1 MENNYHHFNTNS
13 IQSIRVIL
21 RRLILGIAL
30 LLFAAVPCARAA
42 GELDALNLNL
52 SVYSSY
58 VMATAVQPDGKMI
71 IAGRF
76 SSVLGVPRSNIARI
90 NTDGTLDMSF
100 DPKAS
105 GDVYCVAVQADG
117 KVVLGGGF
125 GTLQPNGASI
135 PTLRR
140 YIARVNADGTL
151 DMGFDPNANNYVFGL
166 AVQAD
171 GKVLFGGL
179 FTSPG
184 QYIARVNAD
193 GTLDSGFYATAN
205 NYVSSIAVQGDG
217 KVLLGGFF
225 TSPRQY
231 LMRVNTDGG
240 LDWTFN
246 PSAPNNGVNCVAVQ
260 GDGKVLFGGYF
271 TTPRQYLARV
281 NADGTLDG
289 GFDPRPDNGVNGVAV
304 QADGK
309 VLLGGYFTTV
319 QQVSRGRLA
328 RVNADGTLDSGF
340 SAAAN
345 SDVYSVAV
353 QADGKVLVGGAFT
366 QIQWP
371 GDRNCFARL
380 GNDAALQSLSV
391 PDTAQALWNRGG
403 AGPEVGQVTF
413 ELSTNGGASWSP
425 LGAGTR
431 VGTGANWRL
440 TGLSLPASGSL
451 RARGRTAGGNFNGTS
466 GLIEQV
472 TAFSLSTGTPDIA
485 VAQAGALSDGVGS
498 VDFGVVNPG
507 SSTLA
512 KTFTIT
518 NPGTASLSGLAISV
532 DGANAGDFTVSP
544 PSSTS
549 VPGATGTATFTVTF
563 TPGATGLRNAAIHI
577 SSNVSGSKNPYDI
590 ALTGRGNTP
599 PTLTLP
605 PSPLIVEAASYYASV
620 ANFSVMASDT
630 EDGALAPN
638 ISRASGS
645 TFMVGDTTVYVD
657 ATDSAGA
664 RASGS
669 FIVRVVDTTA
679 PVVTPPANVAA
690 EATSASGAVVTYAA
704 GSATDAV
711 WLTSLSYSPA
721 NGTFFPIG
729 TTTVTITAKDWM
741 NNTGTGTF
749 TVTVRDTTAPVVTV
763 PANVTVEA
771 TSAAGALV
779 TYGAGSATDAVG
791 VTSLTYWPTSGTFFP
806 LGTTTVTITARDAAN
821 NAGTGAFTVTVRDT
835 TAPVVTPPANV
846 VAEATGASG
855 AVVTYAAASATD
867 TVWLSSLTYSQA
879 SGTLFPIGTT
889 TVTATATDWASNT
902 GTGTFTVTVRD
913 TTAPVVAA
921 HADVIAEATSAFGA
935 VVTYGA
941 GSATDAVGVT
951 SLAYSQASGT
961 ALPVGTTTV
970 TITARDAANNTGT
983 GTFTVTV
990 RDTTT
995 PVVAAHANVTAEAT
1009 RAGGAVVNYS
1019 PGSATDAVGV
1029 TSLTYSQASGTV
1041 FPLGTTTV
1049 TATAMDAASNA
1060 GAGTFNVIVQDT
1072 TAPFVTPPASISVP
1086 ATSSSGALVT
1096 FGAASATDAVG
1107 VMSVTYS
1114 QARNTIFPI
1123 GTTAVTIT
1131 ARDGANNV
1139 GIGRFTVTVS
1149 PLTPVQSW
1157 REQFFGTTADTGDAA
1172 NSADPYGR
1180 GVKNLSV
1187 FAFLGP
1193 DQDPRIARISQLPK
1207 MQISGGNLLYSFTQ
1221 PSGVSGVTYGAEW
1234 SATSQD
1240 DWQPVSD
1247 TGSGSQHIFSVPIG
1261 RSTRLFLRLTVT
1273 EP

>member
-1 MENNYHHFNTNS
+1 MK
-13 IQSIRVIL
+13 VMLL
-21 RRLILGIAL
+21 RCLAAAAT

-485 VAQAGALSDGVGS
+485 VAQPAGNILTDGVS
-498 VDFGVVNPG
+498 TKDFGMATENDDIVV
-507 SSTLA
+507 A
-512 KTFTIT
+512 IFQIT
-518 NPGTASLSGLAISV
+518 NTGTASLNGLAV
-532 DGANAGDFTVSP
+532 TLDGTHARDFGITQP
-544 PSSTS
+544 NTTTLA
-549 VPGATGTATFTVTF
+549 PGASTFFNVSFAPTVA
-563 TPGATGLRNAAIHI
+563 GVRNAAIHI
-577 SSNVSGSKNPYDI
+577 ANNVSGSKNPTDI
-590 ALTGRGNTP
+590 ALTGTG
-599 PTLTLP
+599 LTLW
-605 PSPLIVEAASYYASV
+605 E
-620 ANFSVMASDT
+620 NW
-630 EDGALAPN
+630 
-638 ISRASGS
+638 R
-645 TFMVGDTTVYVD
+645 
-657 ATDSAGA
+657 
-664 RASGS
+664 
-669 FIVRVVDTTA
+669 
-679 PVVTPPANVAA
+679 
-690 EATSASGAVVTYAA
+690 
-704 GSATDAV
+704 
-711 WLTSLSYSPA
+711 LTW
-721 NGTFFPIG
+721 FG
-729 TTTVTITAKDWM
+729 TT
-741 NNTGTGTF
+741 
-749 TVTVRDTTAPVVTV
+749 
-763 PANVTVEA
+763 
-771 TSAAGALV
+771 
-779 TYGAGSATDAVG
+779 
-791 VTSLTYWPTSGTFFP
+791 
-806 LGTTTVTITARDAAN
+806 
-821 NAGTGAFTVTVRDT
+821 
-835 TAPVVTPPANV
+835 
-846 VAEATGASG
+846 
-855 AVVTYAAASATD
+855 
-867 TVWLSSLTYSQA
+867 
-879 SGTLFPIGTT
+879 
-889 TVTATATDWASNT
+889 SNT
-902 GTGTFTVTVRD
+902 G
-913 TTAPVVAA
+913 
-921 HADVIAEATSAFGA
+921 
-935 VVTYGA
+935 
-941 GSATDAVGVT
+941 
-951 SLAYSQASGT
+951 
-961 ALPVGTTTV
+961 
-970 TITARDAANNTGT
+970 
-983 GTFTVTV
+983 
-990 RDTTT
+990 
-995 PVVAAHANVTAEAT
+995 
-1009 RAGGAVVNYS
+1009 
-1019 PGSATDAVGV
+1019 
-1029 TSLTYSQASGTV
+1029 
-1041 FPLGTTTV
+1041 
-1049 TATAMDAASNA
+1049 NA
-1060 GAGTFNVIVQDT
+1060 
-1072 TAPFVTPPASISVP
+1072 
-1086 ATSSSGALVT
+1086 
-1096 FGAASATDAVG
+1096 
-1107 VMSVTYS
+1107 
-1114 QARNTIFPI
+1114 
-1123 GTTAVTIT
+1123 
-1131 ARDGANNV
+1131 
-1139 GIGRFTVTVS
+1139 
-1149 PLTPVQSW
+1149 
-1157 REQFFGTTADTGDAA
+1157 ADT
-1172 NSADPYGR
+1172 ADPYGT
-1180 GVKNLSV
+1180 GIQNVTTFGL
-1187 FAFLGP
+1187 LGAN
-1193 DQDPRIARISQLPK
+1193 QDPRTARIAQLP
-1207 MQISGGNLLYSFTQ
+1207 QAEVRGGNLLYSFTE
-1221 PSGVSGVTYGAEW
+1221 PSGVSAATYGAEW
-1234 SATSQD
+1234 CSDLSLGN
-1240 DWQPVSD
+1240 WQSVPD
-1247 TGSGSQHIFSVPIG
+1247 TGTGTQHIFSVPI
-1261 RSTRLFLRLTVT
+1261 RSKLFLRLKVT
-1273 EP
+1273 ER